1 MTEDAPGGG
10 NGASGTNG
18 AGQEVFI
25 LMVEIGRK
33 EEDGLP
39 EGATGAAL
47 VCYCAAKDEKAA
59 VDATVQ
65 VLREAG
71 LAPLEVESW
80 GTRREPLGPVDVA
93 AEAALMD
100 RALVE
105 NAVIVATMTTF
116 TAEDDAAG

>member
-1 MTEDAPGGG
+1 RVLPRAP
-10 NGASGTNG
+10 AFDLERREPRL
-18 AGQEVFI
+18 AQH
-25 LMVEIGRK
+25 
-33 EEDGLP
+33 LP

-47 VCYCAAKDEKAA
+47 VCYCAARDEKAA

-80 GTRREPLGPVDVA
+80 GTRQDPLGPVDVE

-100 RALVE
+100 RALAE

-116 TAEDDAAG
+116 TAEDDAAD